1 MKKRAGFVF
10 AGFVFA
16 GLAAVFYLNDR
27 QDQEKP
33 EEKRQEALCQ
43 ETEEIARSY
52 QDIYETAR
60 EDGDMGDLETIQ
72 RIVDALAQDGH
83 TTVDFDRE
91 LNMEHPEKIENLCE
105 KGKKKE
111 TEEASVLAVMED
123 GGLARYDLQT
133 QNGELYVT
141 NTVISWEAGEPKAEV
156 IEEYRAYSWDYTEKG
171 WLFFQRYQ
179 PGGFDGDS
187 GCTAFRVQP
196 LSEICREY
204 NRKYIEPVGYGLNQ
218 LFITDWSADDY
229 GALDF
234 YDLYEVFY
242 EMKYKE
248 QTGYDLAYEGQ
259 IYHVPEEQFQEVFT
273 TFLPVEIEELRE
285 RTTYDEETKTYQYR
299 PRGMF
304 DHGLTPYVPVPEVV
318 DHQKNEDGTLTLTV
332 DAVWPEEST
341 EKALRHE
348 VTIQPLENGGFQYI
362 SNHVLP
368 SEENI
373 DSVWYVERL
382 TDEEWEEVLEM

>member
-1 MKKRAGFVF
+1 MKKTMGFLVVILIVAGV
-10 AGFVFA
+10 
-16 GLAAVFYLNDR
+16 AAMFCPGVRKDGEDLDKK
-27 QDQEKP
+27 EV
-33 EEKRQEALCQ
+33 LCQ

-52 QDIYETAR
+52 QDIYEKAR
-60 EDGDMGDLETIQ
+60 ETGSLGSLETV
-72 RIVDALAQDGH
+72 RSIVEVLAKEGY
-83 TTVDFDRE
+83 TVVDFDRE
-91 LNMEHPEKIENLCE
+91 LNMEHPEAIEKLC
-105 KGKKKE
+105 KRGKEKE
-111 TEEASVLAVMED
+111 TGEASILAVLND
-123 GGLARYDLQT
+123 GRLARYDLRT
-133 QNGELYVT
+133 ENGVLYVI
-141 NTVISWEAGEPKAEV
+141 NAMVSWEDSEPKAQV
-156 IEEYRAYSWDYTEKG
+156 AEEYRAHSWDYTQKG

-179 PGGFDGDS
+179 PEGFDGDS
-187 GCTAFRVQP
+187 GYTAFRIRP
-196 LSEICREY
+196 LSETCREY

-242 EMKYKE
+242 EMKYGE

-273 TFLPVEIEELRE
+273 TFLPVRIEELRE
-285 RTTYDEETKTYQYR
+285 RTTYDKETKTYQYR

-318 DHQKNEDGTLTLTV
+318 DHQKNKDGTLTLTV
-332 DAVWPEEST
+332 DAVWPEENT

-348 VTIQPLENGGFQYI
+348 VTIRQLENGGFQYL
-362 SNHVLP
+362 SNHVIP

-373 DSVWYVERL
+373 DPVWYVERL
-382 TDEEWEEVLEM
+382 TDEAWEKVLEM